1 MENQVTNNEN
11 ALRLFFTEDVFLV
24 KDECVEIP
32 SFATGMP
39 VSEGSTFTENK
50 LKDEVLP
57 PKSAVISPESEA
69 SPQKNYNLEVEI
81 PRIVAEPKAD
91 LAFKYLGGNKK
102 SVLILVNDQVND
114 VSTEQG
120 RDLLRK
126 IVKAIDLATPDFAL
140 VNYAQYQGTGFSALH
155 QFFKPVIMLSFGVEI
170 STIQLNLDWNNE
182 IIVHDNTKIIFAPN
196 LHQLDSDI
204 GAKKL
209 LWGNLQKLKA

>member
-140 VNYAQYQGTGFSALH
+140 VNYAQYQGADFSALN

-170 STIQLNLDWNNE
+170 SALHLNLDWNNE